1 MGQRS
6 EAAVVGGCLKLL
18 NGLPRG
24 HAKKVHGG
32 KMGRAG
38 EPDIDA
44 VVDGRAV
51 KVEVKAPG
59 RLHELKPIQEYRLQ
73 QWGAAGAAVGV
84 VAGER
89 ELAELLLRE
98 GLAAWEDIPPKW
110 RPDGG

>member
-1 MGQRS
+1 MAQRS
-6 EAAVVGGCLKLL
+6 EAAVVGGCMKLL

-59 RLHELKPIQEYRLQ
+59 KLHELKPIQEYRLE
-73 QWGAAGAAVGV
+73 QWGSAGAVVGV
-84 VAGER
+84 VTSEK

-98 GLAAWEDIPPKW
+98 RVVVWGDVPSKW
-110 RPDGG
+110 RP